1 MKFQAVITKSLSMK
15 NQSKIIELNDLQS
28 YLLNISVNKV
38 GLCHGVFDL
47 LHIGHIKYLEEAK
60 SLCDVLIVTLTQDKN
75 VNKGPGRPAFN
86 ENQRAEAISAL
97 ECIDFVAINHWPTSI
112 ETIELLKP
120 NLYIKGPDYNNLSDD
135 ITGNILKE
143 KSAVEKIGGELIF
156 TSGETHSSSTLIN
169 QIKRNNSKFGSS
181 WWDNERKNINFKEV
195 MNSFDSVK
203 NLKICVIGEDITDV
217 YSNYRPLGRS
227 SKGSSLV
234 FEQGESE
241 TYDGGTLAV
250 AKNLTAFHDDVTLIT
265 NKTGKKPIYNINRKN
280 INLGNEIIKERILD
294 AHTSEKVIEFYNND
308 FELTWDSDS
317 EKIFLKYLNEKKFDL
332 IMCVDFG
339 HGFFTKSIIKAV
351 ESLDTFVALN
361 VQTNAGNR
369 GYNYVSKW
377 NKADFVA
384 ITAEELS
391 LTLQDKAST
400 LDEKIA
406 ELKLNL
412 DFKKIVITQGVQGS
426 TFYDKNQKFYTPAF
440 ASSVIDRVGAGDT
453 FLASIAGHIFLDQ
466 VSLNSIGLIGNLAAA
481 QVLKHQANKEILNN
495 EDLLKAI
502 QHILK

>member
-1 MKFQAVITKSLSMK
+1 MK
-15 NQSKIIELNDLQS
+15 NQSKIIELNELHS
-28 YLLNISVNKV
+28 HISSISSDKV

-60 SLCDVLIVTLTQDKN
+60 SLCDILVVTLTQDKN

-86 ENQRAEAISAL
+86 ENQRAEAISSL
-97 ECIDFVAINHWPTSI
+97 EFVDFVAINHWPTSI

-143 KSAVEKIGGELIF
+143 KSAVEKVGGELVF
-156 TSGETHSSSTLIN
+156 TSGEIHSSSTLIN
-169 QIKRNNSKFGSS
+169 QMKRDSSKFGSS

-195 MNSFDSVK
+195 MYSFDAIK

-227 SKGSSLV
+227 SKGASLV
-234 FEQGESE
+234 FEKGKSE
-241 TYDGGTLAV
+241 TYDGGALAV

-265 NKTGKKPIYNINRKN
+265 NKAEKKHMHNINRRN

-294 AHTSEKVIEFYNND
+294 AHTSEKVIEFYNKN
-308 FELTWDSDS
+308 FELTWNPDL
-317 EKIFLKYLNEKKFDL
+317 EKTFIKYLSEKKFDL
-332 IMCVDFG
+332 IICIDFG
-339 HGFFTKSIIKAV
+339 HGFFTKSIINAV
-351 ESLDTFVALN
+351 ESLDTFLALN

-377 NKADFVA
+377 SKADFVA

-391 LTLQDKAST
+391 LTLQDKTST
-400 LDEKIA
+400 IDKKIA
-406 ELKLNL
+406 KLKSNL
-412 DFKKIVITQGVQGS
+412 DFKKIAVTQGAKGS
-426 TFYDKNQKFYTPAF
+426 TFFDKKHSFYTPAF
-440 ASSVIDRVGAGDT
+440 SRSVKDLVGAGDT
-453 FLASIAGHIFLDQ
+453 FLASIAGHIFLDKI
-466 VSLNSIGLIGNLAAA
+466 SLNSIGLIGNLAAA
-481 QVLKHQANKEILNN
+481 QVLKYQANKESLNN